1 MCLFECARLI
11 DFSACTRNA
20 PVIISCVCILIDDG
34 LLCLRVFVLVGWL
47 VGVFPV
53 PRDLVTQ
60 TRWCVLHSGKHRPPT
75 NLWSPFSFFFSFL
88 AFWLSS
94 WMKGGKGKIR
104 DDEKQRTESDLFVFW
119 LLFVLVS
126 SGSRR
131 RIWAVTS
138 VGSFSSRDFKRRTA
152 ASIRAR
158 PSTRVAKSWKLTSI
172 SPPSV
177 CSCVQFLFTMTRLL
191 YSLCFLLVSSRN
203 HVGGRSDWTIGHF
216 RPTVQGALRRQ
227 GQPAGDHRLAE
238 ERRWI
243 HYKFVTHSLSL
254 FIVSLV
260 VAPSSSHIW
269 YTYLELVQPTSS
281 LGFISFYRTVVVCSI
296 RP

>member
-1 MCLFECARLI
+1 MMVF
-11 DFSACTRNA
+11 
-20 PVIISCVCILIDDG
+20 CVCVC
-34 LLCLRVFVLVGWL
+34 LCWSVGWL
-47 VGVFPV
+47 VCFQY
-53 PRDLVTQ
+53 LVT
-60 TRWCVLHSGKHRPPT
+60 WWHRHVGASCIQE
-75 NLWSPFSFFFSFL
+75 NIDRQLIFGLLFLSFFPCLLTLELNERRKRENTWWWKATGRIWFVCFL
-88 AFWLSS
+88 A
-94 WMKGGKGKIR
+94 
-104 DDEKQRTESDLFVFW
+104 
-119 LLFVLVS
+119 
-126 SGSRR
+126 R

-177 CSCVQFLFTMTRLL
+177 CSYVQCLFTMTRLL
-191 YSLCFLLVSSRN
+191 YSFCFLLVSSRN